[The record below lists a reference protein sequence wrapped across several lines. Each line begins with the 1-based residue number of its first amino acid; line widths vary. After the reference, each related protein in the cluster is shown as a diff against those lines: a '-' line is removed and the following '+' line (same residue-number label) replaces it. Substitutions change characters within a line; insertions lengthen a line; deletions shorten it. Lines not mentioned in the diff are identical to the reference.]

1 MTDANIPALTCVLT
15 EAWKLIQMGVT
26 DRNSAF
32 HLPTIAT
39 VASDGAPSLRT
50 VVMREVDA
58 ERRILRFHTDN
69 RSPKIQELIWEP
81 RLALHAYDPSVQTQL
96 RFAGCSSIHHLDDV
110 ARAAWE
116 ASAPMSRLCYT
127 APDATGV
134 SLPAPPVAPRMGDVC
149 EGDGFEN
156 FCAVVLTVERMEWL
170 YLVASGHQRA
180 VFQWDASG
188 ACHAEWIAP

>member
-26 DRNSAF
+26 DRYSAF

-116 ASAPMSRLCYT
+116 ASAPMSRLCSR
-127 APDATGV
+127 PG
-134 SLPAPPVAPRMGDVC
+134 
-149 EGDGFEN
+149 
-156 FCAVVLTVERMEWL
+156 
-170 YLVASGHQRA
+170 QRL
-180 VFQWDASG
+180 
-188 ACHAEWIAP
+188 